1 MKNTNKNKINSLKA
15 MIISSLA
22 YLVLGVIMIVWSESI
37 EIAFCY
43 TLGTALT
50 VYGLFN
56 ILSFFISRGTNLV
69 LELITGILST
79 AVSIFTLISPK
90 TIIGIIFFI
99 IGILII
105 IVSAIEVKYAF
116 ILKSLN
122 MKYWWIYFVLSMIV
136 ILLGICTIVFKEFFA
151 EVIMIFLGTLLI
163 YEGISGLS
171 ILIFANHYSKK
182 ADNSHRMID
191 SEATDVESYDID

>member
-1 MKNTNKNKINSLKA
+1 MKRNRKNKSKSLNA

-22 YLVLGVIMIVWSESI
+22 YLVLGIIMIVWSKSVET
-37 EIAFCY
+37 AFCY
-43 TLGTALT
+43 ALGTALT

-56 ILSFFISRGTNLV
+56 ILSFFLSRETSLV

-79 AVSIFTLISPK
+79 AVGIFTLIFPS

-122 MKYWWIYFVLSMIV
+122 MRFWWIYFALSIIV
-136 ILLGICTIVFKEFFA
+136 IVLGCCTIIFKEFFA
-151 EVIMIFLGTLLI
+151 EIIMIFLGVLLI

-171 ILIFANHYSKK
+171 ILFFANHFSKK
-182 ADNSHRMID
+182 AGDSSKMID
-191 SEATDVESYDID
+191 AEATDVDSVDI